1 MTSYPLIEKASGEKV
16 IFNPEKLRTSLL
28 KSGTPAEMAED
39 IVEEVLGLIT
49 EGMST
54 QQIYQMAFST
64 LRRRRSFTAARYSL
78 KKAIMELGPTGYPF
92 EQFVGQVLAHQG
104 FKTEVGQVLQG
115 TCVTHEMDVI
125 ATFNNTQYLVECKF
139 YNSPGKYASVQVPL
153 YVRSRVNDIVAFR
166 QKLPEYKDTKFY
178 GWVVT
183 NTRFTDDALSYG
195 RCAGLHML
203 SWDVPREKSLK
214 DMIEQTGIFPVTVL
228 TGLNMSQKR
237 YLLAKDIVLC
247 KQLRENMAVLSEA
260 GVDKDK
266 QRQIEEELEGLC

>member
-1 MTSYPLIEKASGEKV
+1 MTTYPLIEKASGEKV
-16 IFNPEKLRTSLL
+16 TFSPEKLRTSLL
-28 KSGTPAEMAED
+28 KSGTPPEMAQD
-39 IVEEVLGLIT
+39 IINEMLALIT
-49 EGMST
+49 EGMTS
-54 QQIYQMAFST
+54 QQIYQMAYNALS
-64 LRRRRSFTAARYSL
+64 RRRSFTAARYSL

-92 EQFVGQVLAHQG
+92 EQFIGQVLAHQG
-104 FKTEVGQVLQG
+104 FKTQVGQVLQG
-115 TCVTHEMDVI
+115 NCVTHEMDVI

-166 QKLPEYKDTKFY
+166 QLLPEYRETKFY

-183 NTRFTDDALSYG
+183 NTRFTDDALTYG

-203 SWDVPREKSLK
+203 SWDTPREKSLK
-214 DMIEQTGIFPVTVL
+214 DMIEQTRIFPVTVL

-237 YLLAKDIVLC
+237 YLLEKDIVLC
-247 KQLRENMAVLSEA
+247 KQLKENLSILSEA
-260 GVDKDK
+260 GVERAK